1 MKKNSHLTRVAMMAA
16 LASVASIGCF
26 TRGLPSKSAVVPA
39 AAPESGMTTV
49 SAQGTAPDA
58 PQAGT
63 SAVSSAAEADERLAA
78 LWQERT
84 RGGEA
89 LDVCLGP
96 GDGLDVTVFHWP
108 EMSGLPVR
116 VSAGGTI
123 TLPVI
128 GTVGA
133 AGRSPQQLEQD
144 IAAKLRD
151 GVMRDPSVRVT
162 VTDAASQQVA
172 ITGAVARP
180 GLIPLRR
187 DKRTVSDLIAEAGAL
202 AQHAGGR
209 VLFYPASG
217 NGCSAGPRAV
227 ASLAPPA
234 GVTPIEIDTNVAD
247 KSAGRNDPLLLPVIG
262 GDAIVVNRGR
272 YFVDG
277 WVQTPGAY
285 EISPGTTAFGAL
297 SAAGGALYPADLA
310 SVVVWRGQRDG
321 SKKRIDVDLE
331 KISVGQQNDVTLQ
344 SGDVVSVPASAAL
357 MVPYSGYWFLTNVV
371 RVGAGVS
378 MTGF

>member
-1 MKKNSHLTRVAMMAA
+1 MRSNLHPIRLATIAA
-16 LASVASIGCF
+16 LAAVASTGCF
-26 TRGLPSKSAVVPA
+26 TRGLPGKTSLASPAAPDPGSTTVAAQGA
-39 AAPESGMTTV
+39 AAPAPGA
-49 SAQGTAPDA
+49 AQDDA
-58 PQAGT
+58 
-63 SAVSSAAEADERLAA
+63 RLAA

-84 RGGEA
+84 HGGEP

-96 GDGLDVTVFHWP
+96 GDGIEVTVFHWP
-108 EMSGLPVR
+108 EMAGVPVR
-116 VSAGGTI
+116 VSAAGTV
-123 TLPVI
+123 TLPVV
-128 GTVGA
+128 GTLDA

-151 GVMRDPSVRVT
+151 GIMRDPSVRVT

-172 ITGAVARP
+172 VTGAVARP
-180 GLIPLRR
+180 GLISLTR
-187 DKRTVSDLIAEAGAL
+187 DKRTVSDLIAEAGGL
-202 AQHAGGR
+202 AQDAGGR
-209 VLFYPASG
+209 VLFYPAAG
-217 NGCSAGPRAV
+217 TGCSAGPRAV

-234 GVTPIEIDTNVAD
+234 GVTPIEIDTNVGD
-247 KSAGRNDPLLLPVIG
+247 RQGGSNDPLLLPVIG

-285 EISPGTTAFGAL
+285 EISPGATAFGAL

-310 SVVVWRGQRDG
+310 NVVVWRGERDG
-321 SKKRIDVDLE
+321 TKKRIDVDLE
-331 KISVGQQNDVTLQ
+331 KIAAGGQNDVTLQ